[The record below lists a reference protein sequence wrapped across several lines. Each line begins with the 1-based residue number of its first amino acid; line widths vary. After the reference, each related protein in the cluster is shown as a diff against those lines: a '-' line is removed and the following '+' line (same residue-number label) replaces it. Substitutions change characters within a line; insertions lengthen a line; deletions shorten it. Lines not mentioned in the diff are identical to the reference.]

1 MEYLVQRKMDKIKS
15 SHNKATLRKEMGQ
28 VSAMLEKV
36 DDICVKLKMSIDATT
51 KHEVCKSKL

>member
-1 MEYLVQRKMDKIKS
+1 MDKIKS